1 VADEREREREEGGRE
16 RERKRERKRERE
28 RERAFRKRPQ
38 QRTSS
43 TNEPL
48 SPLAKRSQLKMY
60 QRLWLLRESC
70 SLY

>member
-1 VADEREREREEGGRE
+1 VADERVREKERGRE
-16 RERKRERKRERE
+16 GERKRERERE

>member
-1 VADEREREREEGGRE
+1 VADERVREKERGRE
-16 RERKRERKRERE
+16 GERKRERERE

-48 SPLAKRSQLKMY
+48 SPLAERSQLKMY
-60 QRLWLLRESC
+60 QRSWLLRESC